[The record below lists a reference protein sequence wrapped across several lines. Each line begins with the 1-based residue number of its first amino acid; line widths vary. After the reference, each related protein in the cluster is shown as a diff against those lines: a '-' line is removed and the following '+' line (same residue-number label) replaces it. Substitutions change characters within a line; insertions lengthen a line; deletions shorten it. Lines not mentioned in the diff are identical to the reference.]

1 VNKKILAPGIV
12 LYKTDLARVNSI
24 MEMVDSFIG
33 DKWNVAKG
41 VNTDKNEAEIVSARK
56 CYDYAL
62 FDLLNPLYQE
72 TDLWISECLKDYTA
86 MYSVEKVEMGPYI
99 FLKYENSDKFDWHI
113 DDGKM
118 FPRTVSVS
126 AYLND
131 GYDGGE
137 LEFSHFGI
145 SHKPSAGDIV
155 LFSASFPYM
164 HRVTPIKNGVRY
176 AIVNWYRYEGYPMR
190 MS

>member
-1 VNKKILAPGIV
+1 MNKEILAPGIV
-12 LYKTDLARVNSI
+12 LYRTDLDKVNSI
-24 MEMVDSFIG
+24 MQKIEFFIG
-33 DKWNVAKG
+33 DKWNLAKG
-41 VNTDKNEAEIVSARK
+41 VNTEKNEAEILSARK

-62 FDLLNPLYQE
+62 ADTSNLLYKE
-72 TDLWISECLKDYTA
+72 TDAWISECLKDYVA
-86 MYSVEKVEMGPYI
+86 MYSIEKVEMGPYI
-99 FLKYENSDKFDWHI
+99 FLKYEDSDKFDWHI

-131 GYDGGE
+131 DYEGGE

-145 SHKPSAGDIV
+145 SYKPSAGDII

-164 HRVTPIKNGVRY
+164 HRVTPTKNGTRY
-176 AIVNWYRYEGYPMR
+176 AVVNWYRYEGYPMK